1 MMTRLL
7 RQLNWKQ
14 LRQVSDELVQILK
27 RPGAYA
33 PGRLHL
39 RVNQRPTQVALMSPV
54 KT

>member
-1 MMTRLL
+1 MTTRLS

-14 LRQVSDELVQILK
+14 LLQVSDELEQIHK

-33 PGRLHL
+33 PGHLHF
-39 RVNQRPTQVALMSPV
+39 RVIQSPTQVALTSPA

>member
-1 MMTRLL
+1 MTTRLS

-14 LRQVSDELVQILK
+14 LLQVSDELEQIHK

-33 PGRLHL
+33 PGRLHF
-39 RVNQRPTQVALMSPV
+39 RVIQSPTQVALTSPA